1 LRVYVNGETREFS
14 ETISLDQLVDQLELP
29 AMRLAIEVNRKVVRR
44 ADWVATK
51 LHDGDHIEIV
61 HFVGGGGI
69 EAGGGSRGRIEI
81 SFIG

>member
-1 LRVYVNGETREFS
+1 MRVYINGEIREFS
-14 ETISLDQLVDQLELP
+14 DTISLDQLVDDLELP
-29 AMRLAIEVNRKVVRR
+29 ATRLAIEVNRKVVRR

-69 EAGGGSRGRIEI
+69 
-81 SFIG
+81 

>member
-1 LRVYVNGETREFS
+1 MRIYVNGEIKECS
-14 ETISLDQLVDQLELP
+14 ETISLDQLVNQLELP

-61 HFVGGGGI
+61 HFVGGG
-69 EAGGGSRGRIEI
+69 E
-81 SFIG
+81 